1 MKVVNSSQITPFG
14 GLNFVLSEFEKNGI
28 GRLIDQHLP
37 ALATQSKY
45 GWKDI
50 FYSFW
55 SVLFCGGDCAEDLA
69 INLKPSFGNNPFMR
83 LPSPDRVLERMKEL
97 ANKKKVCTSK
107 RGKSTHEFCIN
118 DSLNLLNIKILKKTG
133 ELNEKRIN
141 TLDYD
146 NTYIFSDKADTRNT
160 YLKQYG
166 YAPGVGFIGKQ
177 VVYLENRNGNTDA
190 QTLQQDTLQ
199 RMFTMLQQQGVLI
212 DKFRADSA
220 SYKLATLSVIANNVN
235 TFYIRARMN
244 ETLAE
249 VIHKIR
255 DWEKLIIDSQEAFRA
270 SIDFTPFEKIAKRSK
285 REDSLVS
292 CRLVVTK
299 TKRADGQINLFTG
312 EDFIYSAILTNNFNL
327 TNDQIVFFYNQRG
340 AIERE
345 FDVLKNDFAWN
356 KMPFSFIEQN
366 TVFLIIT
373 AICRNLYEFIISSFS
388 KLYAHLSPSFRLKK
402 FIFRFICIPAK
413 WIKSARE
420 QKLRLYGQLHF
431 KT

>member
-1 MKVVNSSQITPFG
+1 MKVVNSSKITPFG
-14 GLNFVLSEFEKNGI
+14 GLNFVLSEFEKHKI
-28 GRLIDQHLP
+28 GHLINYHLP
-37 ALATQSKY
+37 ELANQSKY
-45 GWKDI
+45 SWKDI

-69 INLKPSFGNNPFMR
+69 FNLKSHFGDNPFMD
-83 LPSPDRVLERMKEL
+83 LPSPDRVLERMKQL
-97 ANKKKVCTSK
+97 ATEKIICISK
-107 RGKSTHEFCIN
+107 RGKSKHEFCIN
-118 DSLNLLNIKILKKTG
+118 DSLNLLNIKLLKSIG
-133 ELNEKRIN
+133 VLSGKRPN

-190 QTLQQDTLQ
+190 QTLQEDTLQ
-199 RMFTMLQQQGVLI
+199 RMFTMLNQQNVII

-220 SYKLATLSVIANNVN
+220 SYKLATLLVVANNCN
-235 TFYIRARMN
+235 TFYIKARMS

-249 VIHKIR
+249 TIHKI
-255 DWEKLIIDSQEAFRA
+255 DCWEKMIIDGREASRA
-270 SIDFTPFEKIAKRSK
+270 SVDFTPFEKIAKRSK
-285 REDSLVS
+285 REDSLVAY
-292 CRLVVTK
+292 RLVVTK
-299 TKRADGQINLFTG
+299 TKRIDGQINLFTG
-312 EDFIYSAILTNNFNL
+312 EDYIYSAILTNDFIMEDN
-327 TNDQIVFFYNQRG
+327 QIVFFYNHRG

-356 KMPFSFIEQN
+356 NMPFSKIEQN

-373 AICRNLYEFIISSFS
+373 AICRNLYEFIINSFS
-388 KLYAHLSPSFRLKK
+388 KIYTNLSANFRIKK

-413 WIKSARE
+413 WIRSSRS
-420 QKLRLYGQLHF
+420 QKLRLYGQLCF